1 MLSVSEIFIYPI
13 KSLGG
18 ISVTSAMVTPRGLQF
33 DRRWMLVDADQ
44 VFITQREHPQLALYR
59 VFIHDD
65 GLLVQHKSTGESIR
79 IPFYPQADEL
89 LIVRVWQ
96 DLCSARVVSPE
107 ADTWFSQ
114 QLGFP
119 CRLVYMPDEARR
131 AVDREYA
138 FHDEITG
145 FSDAFPFLL
154 IGQAS
159 LNDLNRRLEE
169 PLPINRF
176 RPNIVFTG
184 GDAFEEDRLEEFTI
198 GQVRFFG
205 VKPCSRCAITTTN
218 QETAVRGKEPLKTL
232 AGYRMWNNKIYFGQN
247 LLHKGEG
254 WIKVGDE
261 MEVVR
266 KREVR
271 GEW

>member
-1 MLSVSEIFIYPI
+1 MLSVSALFIYPI

-18 ISVTSAMVTPRGLQF
+18 ISVTSALVTGRGLQF

-44 VFITQREHPQLALYR
+44 VFITQRGHPQLALFR
-59 VFIHDD
+59 VSIHEE
-65 GLLVQHKSTGESIR
+65 GLLVQHTLTGESIR
-79 IPFYPQADEL
+79 IPFYPQTDEEQI
-89 LIVRVWQ
+89 IVRVWQ
-96 DLCSARVVSPE
+96 DHCAARVVAPE
-107 ADTWFSQ
+107 TDEWFSQ

-119 CRLVYMPDEARR
+119 CRLVYMPEEERR

-138 FHDEITG
+138 FHEEITG

-159 LNDLNRRLEE
+159 LDDLNSRLEE
-169 PLPINRF
+169 PLPMNRF

-184 GDAFEEDRLEEFTI
+184 GDAFEEDSLEEFTI
-198 GQVRFFG
+198 SQVRFFG
-205 VKPCSRCAITTTN
+205 VKLCARCAITTTN
-218 QETAVRGKEPLKTL
+218 QETAAREKEPLKTL
-232 AGYRMWNNKIYFGQN
+232 ALYRMWNNKIYFGQN

-266 KREVR
+266 KRNS
-271 GEW
+271 EW

>member
-1 MLSVSEIFIYPI
+1 MLSVSKLFIYPI

-18 ISVTSAMVTPRGLQF
+18 ISVESAIVTVRGLQF

-44 VFITQREHPQLALYR
+44 IFITQREHPQLALYR
-59 VFIHDD
+59 VSIHDD
-65 GLLVQHKSTGESIR
+65 GLRVQHTLTGESIR
-79 IPFYPQADEL
+79 IPYYPQTDEQL
-89 LIVRVWQ
+89 MVRVWQ
-96 DLCSARVVSPE
+96 DLCTARVADPE
-107 ADTWFSQ
+107 ADAWFTR
-114 QLGFP
+114 QLGFH
-119 CRLVYMPDEARR
+119 CRLVYMPEEERR

-138 FHDEITG
+138 FHNEITG

-159 LNDLNRRLEE
+159 LDDLNRRLEE

-184 GDAFEEDRLEEFTI
+184 GYAFEEDSLEEFSI
-198 GQVRFFG
+198 SQVRFFG
-205 VKPCSRCAITTTN
+205 VKLCSRCAITTTN

-232 AGYRMWNNKIYFGQN
+232 ASYRMWNNKIYFGQN

-254 WIKVGDE
+254 RIRVGDE

-266 KREVR
+266 KRGIMS
-271 GEW
+271 GE

>member
-1 MLSVSEIFIYPI
+1 MLSVSELFIYPI

-18 ISVTSAMVTPRGLQF
+18 ISVTSALVTGRGLQF
-33 DRRWMLVDADQ
+33 DRRWMLVDSDQ
-44 VFITQREHPQLALYR
+44 VFITQRTHPQLALYR
-59 VFIHDD
+59 VSIHDE
-65 GLLVQHKSTGESIR
+65 GLLVQHKLTDESIG
-79 IPFYPQADEL
+79 IPFHPQTDEEI
-89 LIVRVWQ
+89 IVRVWQ
-96 DLCSARVVSPE
+96 DSCMAGVVAPE
-107 ADTWFSQ
+107 ADAWFSE

-119 CRLVYMPDEARR
+119 CRLVYMPEEEKR

-159 LNDLNRRLEE
+159 LDDLNRRLME

-184 GDAFEEDRLEEFTI
+184 GDAFEEDSLEEFTI
-198 GQVRFFG
+198 SQVRFFG
-205 VKPCSRCAITTTN
+205 VKLCARCAITTTN

-232 AGYRMWNNKIYFGQN
+232 ALYRMWNNKIYFGQN

-254 WIKVGDE
+254 WIKVGDVL
-261 MEVVR
+261 EVVR
-266 KREVR
+266 KQGIVS
-271 GEW
+271 GE